1 MRYRTDFPVEKYPSL
16 YQSIVGQCWNAQQLA
31 EITGGEWIV
40 PPPPSWYVRSVSY
53 NGWGIDDLPG
63 PILDIAISSRLLR
76 RQAPFFAGAVVGRP
90 IEDLPTGFPQ
100 LLVKNPATAMIELGF
115 AARRRFRGKLIAV
128 TGSCGKTTTVAMIK
142 KILSKD
148 HYVPSTFRTYN
159 HSFGIGM
166 LLANLCMDT
175 EFAVVE
181 ESHAFLQQF
190 ASAADL
196 KPHVAVITSIVEA
209 HLNDTKDLE
218 NIARI
223 KSSIFHGMEPGG
235 YAVVNRDCPY
245 FELILGEVEK
255 AKLQLITFGLHP
267 ESMIKIGRLADG
279 EKISVFGKEY
289 ILKCHVSP
297 YQILDALAAIGVSEA
312 LKIPMQDV
320 LPELE
325 SYESVN
331 GRNKIQ
337 NMTYYGKHITV
348 INGTF
353 NANEASMRDG
363 LKYLAQ
369 IGKQEDSR
377 VAILGDIAELGE
389 RAVPIHKNLAKD
401 IISCRVNRVILSG
414 TYMRY
419 LYDEVKELCNC
430 VWFPSLKDL
439 MTNLKQYLKEDDVV
453 FIKSSHSTQ
462 FHKIV
467 NHIQRQYADETM
479 RSAMQVTASHQEN
492 LLEQMTASAVIAID
506 LTNHQ
511 TCYEKN
517 ADMKLYPAS
526 LTKML
531 TCIIALERCDMEEIC
546 RRRADDLIFSDKNYA
561 ALVKES
567 GCYMKLGELLKG
579 MMLRSNNEMAEA
591 VARHVSGSIQNFSIL
606 MNEKARQIGLSENSH
621 FANPHGI
628 DNIHHYSTARDM
640 AKLAAYCW
648 RNEQFRAL
656 AGMKESVLTYL
667 YPPRKIRIK
676 NTNEMLHYYEGCKGI
691 KTGITPKAGGNLCT
705 LVERNNRK
713 ILSVVMHSENGVTR
727 FTDTANLMNYIL
739 M

>member
-1 MRYRTDFPVEKYPSL
+1 MRYRADFPVEKYPSL

-40 PPPPSWYVRSVSY
+40 TPPASWHVRSVSY

-76 RQAPFFAGAVVGRP
+76 RQAPSFAGAVVGRP

-100 LLVKNPATAMIELGF
+100 LLVKNPAAAMIELGF
-115 AARRRFRGKLIAV
+115 AARKRFRGKLIAV
-128 TGSCGKTTTVAMIK
+128 TGTCGKSTTVAMIK
-142 KILSKD
+142 KILSKN
-148 HYVPSTFRTYN
+148 HYVPSTCRN
-159 HSFGIGM
+159 QNGLIGVGM
-166 LLANLCMDT
+166 VLANMCMDT

-181 ESHAFLQQF
+181 EGNLFFQKIIQAP
-190 ASAADL
+190 DVM
-196 KPHVAVITSIVEA
+196 PHVAVITSIAEA
-209 HLNDTKDLE
+209 HLTDTKNLE

-245 FELILGEVEK
+245 FELILREVEQ

-320 LPELE
+320 LSELE

-337 NMTYYGKHITV
+337 NMTYHGKYITV
-348 INGTF
+348 IDGTF

-363 LKYLAQ
+363 LNYLAQ

-389 RAVPIHKNLAKD
+389 RSIPIHKNLAKD

-439 MTNLKQYLKEDDVV
+439 MMNLKQYIKENDVV

-467 NHIQRQYADETM
+467 NHIQRQYADEAM
-479 RSAMQVTASHQEN
+479 RSAMQVAYSHQEN

-531 TCIIALERCDMEEIC
+531 TCIIALERCDVEEIC
-546 RRRADDLIFSDKNYA
+546 RLRAEDLIVSDKKF
-561 ALVKES
+561 ALLAKES
-567 GCYMKLGELLKG
+567 GYYIKLGELLKG
-579 MMLRSNNEMAEA
+579 MMIRSNNEMAEA
-591 VARHVSGSIQNFSIL
+591 VARHVSGSIQNL
-606 MNEKARQIGLSENSH
+606 N
-621 FANPHGI
+621 
-628 DNIHHYSTARDM
+628 YSC
-640 AKLAAYCW
+640 L
-648 RNEQFRAL
+648 
-656 AGMKESVLTYL
+656 
-667 YPPRKIRIK
+667 
-676 NTNEMLHYYEGCKGI
+676 
-691 KTGITPKAGGNLCT
+691 
-705 LVERNNRK
+705 
-713 ILSVVMHSENGVTR
+713 
-727 FTDTANLMNYIL
+727 
-739 M
+739 